1 MKKYIDNNKNNAEN
15 ISAAPT
21 TKLDRVDC
29 RLITLLQKDGRMP
42 NKALARELGIS
53 EFTVRRRLTRLLEN
67 DVIKI
72 VAVASP
78 IDLGFK
84 IAGNL
89 KIKIDMKK
97 STGVLEQLKKI
108 DAVVWVA
115 LTTGGT
121 DIDVDFVTRSL
132 EEFKELVFTSISNID
147 GVVSIETSLMVDLV
161 KDKHDWGTG
170 WE

>member
-1 MKKYIDNNKNNAEN
+1 MKKNIENNKNNAEN
-15 ISAAPT
+15 ISTAPN
-21 TKLDRVDC
+21 TKLDRVDS
-29 RLITLLQKDGRMP
+29 LLQLDGRMP

-72 VAVASP
+72 VAVANP

-89 KIKIDMKK
+89 KIKMDMKK
-97 STGVLEQLKKI
+97 TTGVLEQLKKI

-132 EEFKELVFTSISNID
+132 EEFKELVFTNISNID

>member
-1 MKKYIDNNKNNAEN
+1 MRKNIENNKKNAEK
-15 ISAAPT
+15 ISTAPN

-29 RLITLLQKDGRMP
+29 RLITLLQKDGRVP

-89 KIKIDMKK
+89 KIKIDMKQ
-97 STGVLEQLKKI
+97 SAGVLEQLEKI

-132 EEFKELVFTSISNID
+132 EEFKELVFTNISNID

>member
-1 MKKYIDNNKNNAEN
+1 MKKNIENNKKNAEN
-15 ISAAPT
+15 ISAAPN

-97 STGVLEQLKKI
+97 SAGVLEQLEKI

-132 EEFKELVFTSISNID
+132 EEFKELVFTNISNID